1 MPFAVAAGWIG
12 LATERLWLA
21 FSGLPA
27 SGLITAV
34 FGNDLFLAW
43 PLDAI
48 VWITA
53 GVWIGRRAV
62 TPRDAARPALVVI
75 AGALILGSVLGL
87 LVVPA

>member
-1 MPFAVAAGWIG
+1 MFAIAAGWIG

-27 SGLITAV
+27 SGLITAL

-43 PLDAI
+43 PLDAV
-48 VWITA
+48 VWIAA
-53 GVWIGRRAV
+53 GVLVGRRAV
-62 TPRDAARPALVVI
+62 GPADALRPAAFV
-75 AGALILGSVLGL
+75 ILGAVIVGSILGL